1 MVNSVKAKSFNPFDL
16 EAAIETQKRI
26 YVLNNTDPRGL
37 LICTVNDP
45 VSGKPKVL
53 SIPRTWIPLCLT
65 DMLPRDSLNSVE
77 LKKFFAQRTLKLIM
91 EDDAKEILNS
101 PKGQK
106 EHLRLTQSEFSVG
119 GSGDRKNAQLKV
131 MDESKQSALDNPDA
145 AMRDSI
151 SIHPKI
157 KTWEQRAMVG
167 EMNGSS
173 LENELE
179 IHATEFSLED
189 LQYLLSGQFPQEAKD
204 FAYDALKTSKFRA
217 ADHSSAA
224 KTTATT
230 EPAQKESYEM
240 YD

>member
-1 MVNSVKAKSFNPFDL
+1 MANTVKTTSFNPFDL
-16 EAAIETQKRI
+16 EAAIDTQKRI

-77 LKKFFAQRTLKLIM
+77 LKKFFAQRTLKLIL
-91 EDDAKEILNS
+91 EADAKEILAS

-119 GSGDRKNAQLKV
+119 GQGNRKDAQIKV
-131 MDESKQSALDNPDA
+131 MDAAKQTGMENPEA
-145 AMRDSI
+145 ATRDSV

-157 KTWEQRAMVG
+157 KTWEQRTMVG
-167 EMNGSS
+167 EMNGSA

-179 IHATEFSLED
+179 IHAGEFSLED
-189 LQYLLSGQFPQEAKD
+189 LQYLLSGQFPQEGKD
-204 FAYDALKTSKFRA
+204 FAFTALKTSKFRTAEKANA
-217 ADHSSAA
+217 ANAPA
-224 KTTATT
+224 KTDT
-230 EPAQKESYEM
+230 YEA
-240 YD
+240 DWA